1 MLTGH
6 GLPAGLAEVEM
17 IERARAK
24 REWEKTLPPA
34 NDPTRMAE
42 RIRMME
48 DQEMREWKTR
58 EEDIE
63 KLQAERLDL
72 LKQLLTQRDLNK
84 TESIAYDDIS
94 CMRAMCS
101 LMS

>member
-1 MLTGH
+1 MIA
-6 GLPAGLAEVEM
+6 AGRYDG
-17 IERARAK
+17 IARPETQ
-24 REWEKTLPPA
+24 R
-34 NDPTRMAE
+34 RMAE

-48 DQEMREWKTR
+48 EQEMREWKTR

-84 TESIAYDDIS
+84 TESIAYDPRFDPYHLP
-94 CMRAMCS
+94 RAHT
-101 LMS
+101 